1 MQSTPR
7 PEDVMTNQPAPLTG
21 TDESAAYIEALEAE
35 MGRFFATQE
44 ELMTAVSV
52 ETLPLLESVRALS
65 TGGKRLRALLAY
77 WGYRGAGGAGVT
89 DSIVRA
95 GLAIELF
102 QTAALIH
109 DDIIDASD
117 ARRGAPSVHR
127 RFEAMHRE
135 LGYKTNP
142 ATFGTSSAI
151 LAGDTCLTWSE
162 MVFSSIPEV
171 TATSEARFIF
181 DVMRT
186 EVMAGQYLDIVG
198 EVVPEEEPETALK
211 RAKNVIRYKS
221 AKYSCEH
228 PIALGG
234 ALALGLPHGEVSDLI
249 TGYRQ
254 FALPLGEGFQMRD
267 DVLGVFGQPET
278 TGKPAGDDLREGK
291 RTVLTALTAMK
302 SSPSQRAF
310 LEESLGSPT
319 LNAETIAQ
327 LQELIRNSGALEATE
342 ELIDAKGN
350 QALAALQTLDG
361 EAVNLEATVQ
371 QALRAIAAKALH
383 RSF

>member
-1 MQSTPR
+1 MTP
-7 PEDVMTNQPAPLTG
+7 QPAPATG
-21 TDESAAYIEALEAE
+21 PDESAAYLEALEAE
-35 MGRFFATQE
+35 MGRFFDTQQ
-44 ELMTAVSV
+44 ELMATVSV

-89 DSIVRA
+89 ESIVRA
-95 GLAIELF
+95 GVAIELF

-117 ARRGAPSVHR
+117 TRRGAPSVHR

-135 LGYKTNP
+135 LGYKTSP
-142 ATFGTSSAI
+142 SAFGVSSAI
-151 LAGDTCLTWSE
+151 LAGDLCLSWSE
-162 MVFSSIPEV
+162 MVFSSIPEL
-171 TATSEARFIF
+171 TAASEARFIF
-181 DVMRT
+181 DLMRT

-198 EVVPEEEPETALK
+198 EVVPEEEPEIALE

-234 ALALGLPHGEVSDLI
+234 ALGLGLKHRETSELV
-249 TGYRQ
+249 TGYRA
-254 FALPLGEGFQMRD
+254 FALPLGEGFQLRD
-267 DVLGVFGQPET
+267 DVLGVFGEPET

-291 RTVLTALTAMK
+291 RTVLTAFTAMK
-302 SSPSQRAF
+302 SNADQRAF

-319 LNAETIAQ
+319 LGTETI
-327 LQELIRNSGALEATE
+327 QELQRLMRDSGALQAVE
-342 ELIDAKGN
+342 EMIQAKGDE
-350 QALAALQTLDG
+350 ALAALEALD
-361 EAVNLEATVQ
+361 LEASVQ